1 MTATEMSRP
10 LDRALHDELPAHAEG
25 LRRYT
30 LAMTRNAADAD
41 DLVQECFKRVLSY
54 SRSGREIDNLR
65 AYLFTILTNVHR
77 DELARRRRR
86 GTSVPIENEL
96 NNIACAP
103 RQTAR
108 LEWSDLARALDAI
121 PDQQKQVVLLIGLLG
136 ESYEKAAEMLN
147 IPMGTV
153 MSRLS
158 RGRSALREAMAG

>member
-1 MTATEMSRP
+1 MTATKMSRP

-25 LRRYT
+25 LRRYA

-41 DLVQECFKRVLSY
+41 DLVQECFKRALSY
-54 SRSGREIDNLR
+54 ARSGREIDNLR

-136 ESYEKAAEMLN
+136 ESYERAAEMLN